1 MSKKKSRKPQMP
13 SKMQCQSQ
21 NGHYWKVHR
30 VIALILCLGL
40 TSLILAQWKS
50 SRGFVVTPSPS
61 PQSSPSPQLSKEY
74 IYAGGK
80 LVATEEPGIG
90 GGSSPLSS
98 PGSLVAD
105 GSDIPRVNISWTAST
120 GGTVAS
126 YHIERCENFSLGPSC
141 YSTVTDVS
149 DSTLSYPD
157 SGVVAGR
164 AYLYRVRAVDSSGN
178 YSSYSIDLATTV
190 AFTQNPLVSYA
201 ENPANATQIR
211 AEHFTQL
218 RDAVNAVRKLV
229 NPASAPFTWT
239 DTPPQSGGA
248 IYKSHINDLR
258 TNLRDALVALGFTSP
273 QYDAPDP
280 MVSGQQV
287 KATHVQQ
294 LRNLVK

>member
-1 MSKKKSRKPQMP
+1 MSKKKARKPQLRG
-13 SKMQCQSQ
+13 KMQRQRQ
-21 NGHYWKVHR
+21 NGRYWKAHR

-40 TSLILAQWKS
+40 TSLILAQWNR
-50 SRGFVVTPSPS
+50 SRNFVVTPSPS
-61 PQSSPSPQLSKEY
+61 PQSSPSLQLAKEY

-80 LVATEEPGIG
+80 LLATEEPAGV
-90 GGSSPLSS
+90 SSSLSP
-98 PGSLVAD
+98 PGTLVAD
-105 GSDIPRVNISWTAST
+105 GSDAPLVNISWTAST

-141 YSTVTDVS
+141 FSTVTDVPEV
-149 DSTLSYPD
+149 TLSYPD

-178 YSSYSIDLATTV
+178 YSNYSIDLATTV
-190 AFTQNPLVSYA
+190 NFTENRLVSYT
-201 ENPANATQIR
+201 ESPTNATTIR
-211 AEHFTQL
+211 AAHFTQL

-229 NPASAPFTWT
+229 NPSATAFSWT

-248 IYKSHINDLR
+248 INKSHINDLR
-258 TNLRDALVALGFTSP
+258 TNLRDALVALGFPSP

-287 KATHVQQ
+287 KAIHVQQ
-294 LRNLVK
+294 LRDLMK